1 MVKKYYNFL
10 KESVENRGVGPGN
23 SDMFPSSPKKQTIN
37 KNNPTMDFLRV
48 GKHIKTNKI
57 DGFIDSIESNNI
69 YILDGTTGEIKR
81 FSIKDVLK
89 NIILPKENNKEDFSI
104 KGFKGTPLWLTK
116 QKIYE
121 KTDLS
126 MDDLLLRD
134 EPESFDIDDE
144 FSDIII
150 DDDDDETYD
159 SDYNNDINIK
169 DLNYSNA
176 ILYVTEDDPEG
187 KLKMKVLERYSNNNS
202 MRKKFY
208 NEEESEEEN
217 EDSVE
222 IEGEVELPLIRGTED
237 NPISFNKKNKIKII

>member
-1 MVKKYYNFL
+1 
-10 KESVENRGVGPGN
+10 
-23 SDMFPSSPKKQTIN
+23 
-37 KNNPTMDFLRV
+37 
-48 GKHIKTNKI
+48 
-57 DGFIDSIESNNI
+57 
-69 YILDGTTGEIKR
+69 
-81 FSIKDVLK
+81 
-89 NIILPKENNKEDFSI
+89 
-104 KGFKGTPLWLTK
+104 
-116 QKIYE
+116 
-121 KTDLS
+121 

-134 EPESFDIDDE
+134 EPGSFDIDDE

-150 DDDDDETYD
+150 DDEDDETYD